1 MIDKMR
7 KETLKNSTRKEGED
21 DKMKYEMK
29 EGRNAGAEEG
39 K

>member
-1 MIDKMR
+1 MR
-7 KETLKNSTRKEGED
+7 KEAMKNSTREEGKD